1 MKWRVSFHLPFFS
14 VKVGK
19 MDSKHLTREI
29 FRIALPAITG
39 FLSILFFDLADIFWI
54 SKLGTDA
61 VAGVAASGFLEFAVY
76 SLMGFTSVGCCALI
90 AQARGEKDQKKAYQV
105 AREAIHLTLV
115 FSIILTIFLT
125 VTGPHLLRWMGLSD
139 SAFDAGLSYYHV
151 FAKGI
156 VVFYFYQL
164 LGQVFY
170 AHGDTKTAVLTLAAA
185 FLLNAILD
193 PLLIFGIWIFP
204 KLGVQGAALGTLIS
218 LLAGV
223 ALRLYL
229 LRKKKYID
237 RLKTF
242 TERSS
247 YYFSDIL
254 RIGVPTST
262 ARLIWAL
269 VYPLLTSL
277 VTRFG
282 MAPLAGLT
290 IAHRIEAFGYFTAY
304 GFCVAMTTLV
314 GHAVG
319 KRDFSLARSIAYRG
333 RWLVSCVLLP
343 LTCIF
348 VIAPHYLVRLASDDP
363 EVIRQGVAYLR
374 SVGLLEI
381 FLGWEM
387 VFEGSFNG
395 IGNTRPYMLISVPL
409 TFGRYPLAYFL
420 VEHLGFGVTSIWWS
434 IAISTTLKGVAMS
447 FLFRRTSPCPAR
459 RAAPELGLTPP
470 EISLHKEDVVE

>member
-1 MKWRVSFHLPFFS
+1 M
-14 VKVGK
+14 
-19 MDSKHLTREI
+19 I
-29 FRIALPAITG
+29 G
-39 FLSILFFDLADIFWI
+39 FLSILLFDLADIYWI
-54 SKLGTDA
+54 AKLGTDA

-76 SLMGFTSVGCCALI
+76 SLMGFTSVGCSALI
-90 AQARGEKDQKKAYQV
+90 AQARGEKNQPKAYQV
-105 AREAIHLTLV
+105 AREAIHLTLL
-115 FSIILTIFLT
+115 FSVILTVALT
-125 VTGPHLLRWMGLSD
+125 VAGPSLLRWMGLSRG
-139 SAFDAGLSYYHV
+139 AFDAGLSYYFV

-156 VVFYFYQL
+156 IAFYLFQL

-170 AHGDTKTAVLTLAAA
+170 AYGDTKTAVLTLAAA
-185 FLLNAILD
+185 FVLNAILD

-218 LLAGV
+218 LILGV
-223 ALRLYL
+223 ILRIYL
-229 LRKKKYID
+229 LRKKRYID

-262 ARLIWAL
+262 ARVIWAL
-269 VYPLLTSL
+269 VYPMLASL

-290 IAHRIEAFGYFTAY
+290 IAHRIEAFGYFTSY

-314 GHAVG
+314 GFAVG
-319 KRDFSLARSIAYRG
+319 AHDYPLARRIAYHG
-333 RWLVSCVLLP
+333 RFLVSCLLLP
-343 LTCIF
+343 LTAIF
-348 VIAPHYLVRLASDDP
+348 VLIPHVLIGIASDDP
-363 EVIRQGVAYLR
+363 EVIAHGVSYLR

-395 IGNTRPYMLISVPL
+395 IGNTKPYMFISVPL
-409 TFGRYPLAYFL
+409 TLGRYPLAYLL
-420 VEHLGFGVTSIWWS
+420 VDTFGLGVSSIWWS
-434 IAISTTLKGVAMS
+434 IAISTTLKGVTMGL
-447 FLFRRTSPCPAR
+447 LFRKAR
-459 RAAPELGLTPP
+459 PHPSKRAHPELGVTPP
-470 EISLHKEDVVE
+470 EISLHKEDIDGI

>member
-1 MKWRVSFHLPFFS
+1 MARHL
-14 VKVGK
+14 
-19 MDSKHLTREI
+19 MDSKNITREI
-29 FRIALPAITG
+29 FRVALPAMTG

-90 AQARGEKDQKKAYQV
+90 AQARGEKNQKKAYQV

-115 FSIILTIFLT
+115 FSIILTIVLT
-125 VTGPHLLRWMGLSD
+125 VTGSHFLRWMGLD
-139 SAFDAGLSYYHV
+139 AGAFEAGLSYYNV

-156 VVFYFYQL
+156 VVFYLYQL
-164 LGQVFY
+164 FGQVFY
-170 AHGDTKTAVLTLAAA
+170 AYGDTKTAVLTLAAA

-218 LLAGV
+218 LIAGV
-223 ALRLYL
+223 LLRLYL
-229 LRKKKYID
+229 LRKHRYID
-237 RLKTF
+237 RLRTF
-242 TERSS
+242 REPNSD
-247 YYFSDIL
+247 YFRDIL

-262 ARLIWAL
+262 ARFIWAL
-269 VYPLLTSL
+269 VYPMLTSL

-319 KRDFSLARSIAYRG
+319 ERDFSLARSIAYRG

-343 LTCIF
+343 LTSIF
-348 VIAPHYLVRLASDDP
+348 VLFAPYLVGIASDNP
-363 EVIRQGVAYLR
+363 EIISHGVAYLR
-374 SVGLLEI
+374 SVGLLQI

-395 IGNTRPYMLISVPL
+395 IGNTKPYMLISVPL
-409 TFGRYPLAYFL
+409 TFGRYPLAFL
-420 VEHLGFGVTSIWWS
+420 LVDHFGLGVSSIWWS
-434 IAISTTLKGVAMS
+434 IAISTTLKGIAMS
-447 FLFRRTSPCPAR
+447 FIFRRTRPHPAK
-459 RAAPELGLTPP
+459 RAASELGLTPP